1 MNWSNYYCYWYKI
14 VISTEFK
21 LKLAFLNNLRSEQT
35 ENMNSLLDFIDVEQ
49 KFELIDEHMK
59 LKKRVY
65 IKVLN
70 Q

>member
-1 MNWSNYYCYWYKI
+1 
-14 VISTEFK
+14 
-21 LKLAFLNNLRSEQT
+21 
-35 ENMNSLLDFIDVEQ
+35 MNSLLDLFDVEQ
-49 KFELIDEHMK
+49 KFQLIDEHMK